1 MEIRRSSGALN
12 EYFPESHF
20 CATPDGRGNE
30 NICPENEVMSPVASK
45 RSRKDGK
52 LNLRKSLAWNP
63 AFSSEEGVLD
73 STELSV
79 ISDSVTKRSS
89 RHLSKTNVESSSM
102 TEFGNF
108 SKRPPLN
115 NLEENYSSKEHGIRM
130 SRSSNKRAANLF
142 SISETSK
149 HDRPQM
155 SMTLIKTPSTKG
167 ITRNVPKL
175 DAACLMLEKEKTAKV
190 QIEKDTSILRLNS
203 CPSYSNRSQ
212 RRMSCSAS
220 TGMAFIVKE
229 KAQNFRGL
237 PAAPIHARQS
247 TLRMPSSHGRLEK
260 EKTAKPL
267 FEKDPILLK
276 LNSCP
281 SSSTESP
288 METTCSGSAGI
299 FYSNS
304 QQTFNVPGL
313 PPAPIQAKPSALRM
327 PSPSLG
333 FFQQKMVTSSHSTQ
347 LHRTSQLPISNTPSL
362 RKLVNLKRMA
372 PSKPPVAQTERQPRK
387 DFEAHTNMEIK
398 QFNKKGMI
406 SSNGYGRSNRPSD
419 VAEEIMTNCLSVS
432 HNRDVKTRETLL
444 WKPYNGRTTEREFT
458 DENCSESQICCKP
471 WTEGGGM
478 IGNVQHFNGF
488 ENTSDSSQYSVG
500 AIATEI
506 CPTSSEM
513 HFPQNLDE
521 SNLKPLYVDAPV
533 MNSELVMQKDA
544 GDETFA
550 ETSLEKLQCIS
561 AVCGAS
567 EEELSQNGNEH
578 FHKPSK
584 DSTEEGGVQNGNE
597 HFHKTISQVQQTVP
611 GKSQTREV
619 HANSLPDVQLAAAEE
634 CQPQNDLQLCELRSE
649 TSSVEENGL
658 MPAKKASLD
667 NLKQD
672 TSLLKPHLSAVPY
685 SEEWLSAIE
694 AFGED
699 ILEVKTGT
707 VQNSP
712 PDKGIPEHGPWS
724 PVRRKA
730 QDVGPFD
737 CTKYTIKPLP
747 LEE

>member
-1 MEIRRSSGALN
+1 MEIRRSSGTLN

-20 CATPDGRGNE
+20 CATPDVRGNE

-63 AFSSEEGVLD
+63 AFFTEEGVLD
-73 STELSV
+73 SAELSV
-79 ISDSVTKRSS
+79 ISDSVTRRSS
-89 RHLSKTNVESSSM
+89 RLLSKTNGESSSM
-102 TEFGNF
+102 TEFNNS

-115 NLEENYSSKEHGIRM
+115 NLEENFLSKEHAIRM

-142 SISETSK
+142 SITETSK
-149 HDRPQM
+149 HDGLQM

-167 ITRNVPKL
+167 ITGNVPKL
-175 DAACLMLEKEKTAKV
+175 DAACLMLEKEKKAKV
-190 QIEKDTSILRLNS
+190 QIEQDTSILKLNS

-212 RRMSCSAS
+212 RRMSCSAH
-220 TGMAFIVKE
+220 TGMTFVVKE
-229 KAQNFRGL
+229 NAQNFRGL
-237 PAAPIHARQS
+237 PPAPIHAKQS
-247 TLRMPSSHGRLEK
+247 TLKMPSSQVRLEK
-260 EKTAKPL
+260 EKAAKPL

-281 SSSTESP
+281 SPSTEST
-288 METTCSGSAGI
+288 METTSSGSAGI
-299 FYSNS
+299 FFSSS

-313 PPAPIQAKPSALRM
+313 PPAPIQARPSALRM

-347 LHRTSQLPISNTPSL
+347 LHRTSQLPISKAQSL

-372 PSKPPVAQTERQPRK
+372 PSKPPMAQTERQTRK
-387 DFEAHTNMEIK
+387 EGSNLAISDFEAHANMEIK

-406 SSNGYGRSNRPSD
+406 SSNACGRSNCLSD
-419 VAEEIMTNCLSVS
+419 AAEEITTNCLSVS
-432 HNRDVKTRETLL
+432 LNMDVKTRETLL
-444 WKPYNGRTTEREFT
+444 GKPYNGRTMERELT
-458 DENCSESQICCKP
+458 DENCSQSQISCNP
-471 WTEGGGM
+471 RTEGGGM

-488 ENTSDSSQYSVG
+488 ESTSDSSQYSVG
-500 AIATEI
+500 TIATEI

-521 SNLKPLYVDAPV
+521 SNLKPLYVHAPV
-533 MNSELVMQKDA
+533 MNSELVMHKDA

-550 ETSLEKLQCIS
+550 DTSLETLESIS

-578 FHKPSK
+578 FQKLNE

-597 HFHKTISQVQQTVP
+597 HFHNTISQVQQTIP
-611 GKSQTREV
+611 G
-619 HANSLPDVQLAAAEE
+619 NSLSDVQLAASEE
-634 CQPQNDLQLCELRSE
+634 CQSQNDLQLCELRNE

-658 MPAKKASLD
+658 MPVKRVSLD
-667 NLKQD
+667 NLKQEN
-672 TSLLKPHLSAVPY
+672 TLLKPHLSAVPY

-694 AFGED
+694 AFGE
-699 ILEVKTGT
+699 VK
-707 VQNSP
+707 
-712 PDKGIPEHGPWS
+712 
-724 PVRRKA
+724 RKA

-737 CTKYTIKPLP
+737 CTKYTTKPFP